1 MKYTHIAGI
10 QMLQASVKNTL
21 QLDDVNKEIIV
32 FETTYKWN
40 NTTQKPLRMFFLMI
54 FDNILK

>member
-1 MKYTHIAGI
+1 MKYTRIAGI
-10 QMLQASVKNTL
+10 QMLQVSVKNTL

-40 NTTQKPLRMFFLMI
+40 NTTQKLL
-54 FDNILK
+54 